1 MKIREWVSL
10 FFILGFLGFSVIVAK
25 ASESRAKT
33 TLLRNSNP
41 KQLEIRV
48 IGAVK
53 NPGIYTC
60 APGASLKELL
70 LKAKVKPGANR
81 GKIAYKKILLSSQTI
96 EIPEKTQKVSQR
108 EKISL
113 VEN

>member
-10 FFILGFLGFSVIVAK
+10 FLIFGFLGYNVIIAK
-25 ASESRAKT
+25 GSESRAKA
-33 TLLRNSNP
+33 TLIKNP
-41 KQLEIRV
+41 EPKELKIQIL
-48 IGAVK
+48 GAVER
-53 NPGIYTC
+53 PGIYTC
-60 APGASLKELL
+60 APGTSLKELL
-70 LKAKVKPGANR
+70 LKANVKPVANK

-96 EIPEKTQKVSQR
+96 EIPEKIQKVSQR